1 MRVMTAAQYAAS
13 RRETH
18 PEEANRTREPV
29 YLPGMVAAGST
40 AGGDPRDP
48 RPEPRSYR

>member
-1 MRVMTAAQYAAS
+1 MRDMTAAQYAAS

-18 PEEANRTREPV
+18 PEEAKRTREPM
-29 YLPGMVAAGST
+29 YLPAMIQADST
-40 AGGDPRDP
+40 PGADPRDP